1 MIDVFGQD
9 IKLDAAG
16 QAMVAA
22 NGELLLT
29 EGAET
34 GVQDIRLR
42 LGQPLGELFYDK
54 DFGGLIHY
62 WIKEEN
68 SAGNRIAFPAEVE
81 RRLQRDPRVVA
92 GSVICKI
99 ISWNERQL
107 TASVQ
112 WTFIDDDHPY
122 NLVIAIDR
130 NKQEMVIKDVN
141 P

>member
-1 MIDVFGQD
+1 VIDVFGQD

-54 DFGGLIHY
+54 EFGALIHY

-68 SAGNRIAFPAEVE
+68 TAGNRIAFPAEVE
-81 RRLQRDPRVVA
+81 RRLQRDPRVLT

-99 ISWNERQL
+99 IRWDEQQL